1 MRYESIPFSV
11 IIISA
16 KRRSLVD
23 TDLSE
28 GSANR
33 PRQSLH
39 LAGLPILGPSAM
51 NSVIVILH
59 AVKDS
64 LQYVFLQMASQL
76 YVNLTNLVEAHVKAN
91 IEQFLSESMDRQVF
105 LKRMDDCW
113 RAHCRQMIMIRSIF
127 LYLDRTYVL
136 QNPSIHSIW

>member
-1 MRYESIPFSV
+1 MLTIVFTYAISFFTLIHISISV
-11 IIISA
+11 
-16 KRRSLVD
+16 V
-23 TDLSE
+23 
-28 GSANR
+28 
-33 PRQSLH
+33 
-39 LAGLPILGPSAM
+39 PILIRNTNRTGITSSTITIKP
-51 NSVIVILH
+51 VIQALTLTIKLYL
-59 AVKDS
+59 KK
-64 LQYVFLQMASQL
+64 FTFFIQMASQL